1 MVKLQLES
9 NRQAIQQRLKWLF
22 PPVVLIFVLLGARLW
37 WLQIL
42 RGSEYARLAE
52 QNRIRSIQVVAPR
65 GPVLDRDRVPLVEN
79 RPSLNILLDREMMK
93 DPSATT
99 AFVTQKLGISADN
112 FAAQLRRN
120 KRAGTYRP
128 IVIKEDVGIEDV
140 SVVEAHRR
148 EHPEIQLGPAPRR
161 LYRFG
166 SLAAHVLGYVGE
178 VSEEDLANNT
188 FPGIQAGDLVGRSGI
203 ERVYNQCLLG
213 QNGAREVL
221 VDSLGR
227 ELGQVA
233 EKDAVIG
240 GDLQLTIDY
249 DLQSQAE
256 SLLAGSVGAIV
267 AMDPRNGEILA
278 MAGAPSFDPNK
289 FSSRIS
295 AKDWNALN
303 ENPDRPLQ
311 NRAIQ
316 NTYPPGS
323 IFKLVMAETG
333 LDEGFVDDSTHV
345 ICKGSAAYYNRVFHC
360 WAETGHGYVNLEGAI
375 THSCNIFFYTLGQ
388 RMGIEPIARHAK
400 ALGFGELTGIDL
412 PGEQRG
418 VPPSPEWKQEVR
430 GEKWFAGETISVS
443 IGQGPIRATPL
454 QVLRAVSAIATDGE
468 LVTPHLL
475 LHAERGAAPGRW
487 PVEQL
492 PIKPESA
499 RKIRAG
505 MWGSVNSNGTGHS
518 AALPGLDIC
527 GKTGTVQLI
536 SAERKKELEMDPSA
550 VESHAWFAGFASRD
564 HPEIAVVVF
573 LEHGGGG
580 GAAAA
585 PMAREM
591 FRTYF
596 AKKYH
601 PELTSQGSAHAS
613 GGEAR

>member
-9 NRQAIQQRLKWLF
+9 NRQAIQRRLKWLF
-22 PPVVLIFVLLGARLW
+22 PPVVAVFILLGMRLW

-42 RGSEYARLAE
+42 QGAEYARLAE
-52 QNRIRSIQVVAPR
+52 QNRIRSIPVVAPR
-65 GPVLDRDRVPLVEN
+65 GPILDRDRVPLVDN
-79 RPSLNILLDREMMK
+79 RPSLDIIIDREMMK
-93 DPSATT
+93 NPAATA
-99 AFVTQKLGISADN
+99 AFVTQKLGVSADD

-120 KRAGTYRP
+120 KRGGSYHP
-128 IVIKEDVGIEDV
+128 IVIKEDVGIGDV
-140 SVVEAHRR
+140 SVVEAHKR
-148 EHPEIQLGPAPRR
+148 ERPEIRLEPRPRR

-166 SLAAHVLGYVGE
+166 SLAAHVLGRVGE

-188 FPGIQAGDLVGRSGI
+188 FPGIQSGDFVGKSGV

-213 QNGAREVL
+213 QNGVREVL

-227 ELGQVA
+227 ELGKVA

-240 GDLQLTIDY
+240 GDLQLTLDY

-256 SLLAGSVGAIV
+256 SLLAGNVGAIV

-295 AKDWNALN
+295 TKDWNALI
-303 ENPDRPLQ
+303 ENPDRPLL
-311 NRAIQ
+311 NRAVQ

-333 LDEGFVDDSTHV
+333 LDEGFVDASTHV
-345 ICKGSAAYYNRVFHC
+345 ICKGSAVFYDRVFHC
-360 WAETGHGYVNLEGAI
+360 WVEGGHGYVDLEGAI

-400 ALGFGELTGIDL
+400 ALGFGELTGVDL
-412 PGEQRG
+412 PGEQPG
-418 VPPSPEWKQEVR
+418 VVPSPEWKQQMR

-454 QVLRAVSAIATDGE
+454 QVLRAVSAIATDGK

-475 LHAERGAAPGRW
+475 LHAERGPAPSQW
-487 PVEQL
+487 PVAQL

-499 RKIRAG
+499 RRIRAG
-505 MWGSVNSNGTGHS
+505 MWGSVNNYGTGHN
-518 AALPGLDIC
+518 AEIRGLDIC

-536 SAERKKELEMDPSA
+536 SAERKKEMQKDLPA
-550 VESHAWFAGFASRD
+550 VETHAWFAGFASRD
-564 HPEIAVVVF
+564 DPEIAVVVF

-585 PMAREM
+585 PMAREV

-601 PELTSQGSAHAS
+601 PELTSQGDAHAP